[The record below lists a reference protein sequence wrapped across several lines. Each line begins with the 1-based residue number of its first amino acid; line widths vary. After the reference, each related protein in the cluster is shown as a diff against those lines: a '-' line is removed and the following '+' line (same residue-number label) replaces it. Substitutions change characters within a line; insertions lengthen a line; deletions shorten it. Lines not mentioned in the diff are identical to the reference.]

1 MRLGSLWRDWDR
13 MGWQGRLIITLF
25 WFEPDEIKEQKFLR
39 TKWKIGTIYLPMD
52 FLLDLSL
59 MVDGES

>member
-1 MRLGSLWRDWDR
+1 